1 MQQNKLPFYQKHPLL
16 FCLALI
22 MTAVALFAGAM
33 AALRLSGA
41 HATGGL
47 FKQDRVGICYIE
59 GFIADSSKVNAWLR
73 ELRDDRSVVGVLLRI
88 DSPGGAVAPSQEM
101 YNAVR
106 RLAAVK
112 PVVVSMG
119 SVAASGGYYIAAGA
133 DHIVANPSTITGSI
147 GVKMELANMQGLM
160 DKIGIAHDAL
170 TSGDLKNAG
179 SPFKPMTDK
188 EREYL
193 QGLVGDMYEQFLEA
207 IVNGR
212 RMNIEDVRKAADG
225 RAMTG
230 RQALALGLVDT
241 LGDMETAY
249 DKLVSMCNATGQ
261 APLPYV
267 EGPPQETSVLRDL
280 LSSYLGID
288 PASSFSESLRR
299 RSDIRFLYY

>member
-22 MTAVALFAGAM
+22 LAAVALFAGAM
-33 AALRLSGA
+33 AALRLSGS
-41 HATGGL
+41 HATGGI
-47 FKQDRVGICYIE
+47 FKEKRVGVCHIE

-73 ELRDDRSVVGVLLRI
+73 ELRDDHSIVGVLLRI
-88 DSPGGAVAPSQEM
+88 DTPGGAVAPSQEM

-106 RLAAVK
+106 RLSAEK

-119 SVAASGGYYIAAGA
+119 SVAASGGYYIAAAA

-160 DKIGIAHDAL
+160 DKIGISHDAL
-170 TSGDLKNAG
+170 TSGDMKNAG
-179 SPFKPMTDK
+179 SPFKTMTDE
-188 EREYL
+188 ERTYL

-212 RMNIEDVRKAADG
+212 HMQIEDVRKAADG
-225 RAMTG
+225 RAYTG
-230 RQALALGLVDT
+230 RQAHALGLVDT

-249 DKLVSMCNATGQ
+249 DKLMELCNATDQ
-261 APLPYV
+261 APLPFV
-267 EGPPQETSVLRDL
+267 EGPVEESSFLRDML
-280 LSSYLGID
+280 HSYLGLD
-288 PASSFSESLRR
+288 PANSLSDSLRR